1 MLKRRQIIKLS
12 LNCFF
17 IVVIIVALIVG
28 TNIAYRYETAINT
41 LLSPPIVDEGALEQ
55 SSATGQEMSKRIVEE
70 GTVLLKNNGTLPLDK
85 SVKQVNVFGWR
96 SVDWIYGSEGFNAS
110 GGVAPEND
118 DFSKNVD
125 IYKALNAYGVQY
137 NKRLYDM
144 YYDYIAPDHQSANL
158 RDKYIKDLIPLR
170 DPKISDKK
178 YYSDDLLSYSAE
190 YSDVAI
196 VVIGRMA
203 GEAMNASTTTQIK
216 KGPGASNDDTRHYL
230 EISAEE
236 EELLT
241 YVGATYDKVIVLLN
255 MSNPFECGFLDT
267 IPGIDACMYLG
278 FTGTRGAAALPSLLY
293 GDVSPSGKT
302 VDVFPYDMFTNPGNV
317 FLDKQYTDS
326 STWYMDIVESVY
338 VGYKWYETA
347 DAEGVWDEY
356 SLYEGDEQRTG
367 YDAVVQFPL
376 GHGLSYTTFDW
387 NVKGFYIHDD
397 ELGEDEEPTEFAP
410 GCDITAKAIAENMQ
424 IDVVVNVKNTGLV
437 RGRDV
442 VEVYLTAP
450 YTPGEVEKASVS
462 LIGFNKTNILE
473 PQADEDITITLDLYD
488 FASYDCYGLNN
499 KDEDTHTGYELDAG
513 TYTLSLRTDSH
524 IVKDVI
530 YKDGETTQAGSFDYN
545 VAELINIDVDPV
557 TGSPVDNLFTGEKTV
572 DTIPLD
578 ASTKDGSFKA
588 DIPWFTREAFVDPT
602 EWAAVNVARAVT
614 PGASGVSTYT
624 KERAAAWDNATV
636 DEFGEAVT
644 AEKPTWGKNK
654 GLKVAENG
662 IVNDLG
668 KKLGADYY
676 AEEWDAL
683 LDQVTIAEFTTMT
696 GGYYGTQAMDSVG
709 KPYLSDL
716 DGPAQIKGFNYAPRG
731 TGYPT
736 MVTVAQS
743 WSPDLA
749 YEFGKSFGDDM
760 KSVGVM
766 GVWGWAIDSH
776 RSAFFGRNHESPSED
791 AYLAGRIITNAVK
804 GLNTR
809 GRYCFLKHFAVY
821 GYGGENIWMSEQC
834 LREIYIKPFRM
845 AFVEGGALGC
855 MTTYQGL
862 GAEHSE
868 TTIALLTGVLRKEWK
883 FNGAITTDYIGT
895 NSYCDSLLRCGGNLG
910 MGVYL
915 SIGSYNASSSAR
927 LQQRMR
933 ESVKQVL
940 YTWLRADHNE
950 RMYLANPDK
959 NDTIITTNSIISWSW
974 WQPLLTTLIIV
985 VSIMC
990 AMWLALLLIHMFVKP
1005 QKKERAAATAG
1016 EDRSVGVNES
1026 AAVIASEA
1034 NVEAGFIFGGGIAE
1048 PDGGADSPDA
1058 AADGDGAEQ
1067 APTDDASATQASEVD
1082 ASAEQ
1087 AAVAEAPKKKKNPPV
1102 KRTPEERAQLLEERA
1117 SKQAERAE
1125 MERARAEL
1133 AAKKAEELI
1142 AKAAE
1147 VREKAAAKQAEK
1159 ASAKQ
1164 AEKKKVKKAEKAPKE
1179 GNENE

>member
-70 GTVLLKNNGTLPLDK
+70 GTVLLKNNGALPLDK

-110 GGVAPEND
+110 GGVAPEDD

-144 YYDYIAPDHQSANL
+144 YYDYIEPDHQSANL
-158 RDKYIKDLIPLR
+158 RDKYIPDLIPLR

-178 YYSDDLLSYSAE
+178 YYSDDLLAYSEA

-203 GEAMNASTTTQIK
+203 GEGMNASTTSQIK
-216 KGPGASNDDTRHYL
+216 KGPGATNDNTRHYL
-230 EISAEE
+230 EISTEE
-236 EELLT
+236 EELLN

-267 IPGIDACMYLG
+267 IPGIDACLYLG
-278 FTGTRGAAALPSLLY
+278 FTGTRGASALPSLLY

-302 VDVFPYDMFTNPGNV
+302 VDIFPYDMFTNPGNV
-317 FLDKQYTDS
+317 FLDKQYTD
-326 STWYMDIVESVY
+326 TGAWYMDVVESVY

-347 DAEGVWDEY
+347 DAENVWSEY
-356 SLYEGDEQRTG
+356 SLYDGDDRLTG
-367 YDAVVQFPL
+367 YDAVVQFPF
-376 GHGLSYTTFDW
+376 GHGLSYTAFDW
-387 NVKGFYIHDD
+387 TVKGFYIHDEEPIEND
-397 ELGEDEEPTEFAP
+397 EPTEFAP
-410 GCDITAKAIAENMQ
+410 GSNITAKTIEDKTK

-450 YTPGEVEKASVS
+450 YTPNEIEKASVS
-462 LIGFNKTNILE
+462 LVGFNKTNILE
-473 PQADEDITITLDLYD
+473 PQADEDITVTLDVYD

-499 KDEDTHTGYELDAG
+499 KGEDAHTGYELDAG
-513 TYTLSLRTDSH
+513 KYTLKLMTDSH
-524 IVKDVI
+524 TVKDVF
-530 YKDGETTQAGSFDYN
+530 YKDGTDKQAGSFDYN

-557 TGSPVDNLFTGEKTV
+557 TGANVDNLFTGEDAV
-572 DTIPLD
+572 DAVPID
-578 ASTKDGSFKA
+578 ASSKDGSFKA
-588 DIPWFTREAFVDPT
+588 DIPWFTRAGFIKPT
-602 EWAAVNVARAVT
+602 EWAALNAARVIT
-614 PGASGVSTYT
+614 PGASGVDVYT
-624 KERAAAWDNATV
+624 AARANAWDNATV
-636 DEFGEAVT
+636 DEFGDPVPT
-644 AEKPTWGKNK
+644 DKPTWGANN
-654 GLKVAENG
+654 GLKLAQNG
-662 IVNDLG
+662 IITDLG
-668 KKLGADYY
+668 KKLGADYD
-676 AEEWDAL
+676 AEEWNAV
-683 LDQVTIAEFTTMT
+683 LDQVTIAEFIAMT
-696 GGYYGTQAMDSVG
+696 GGYYGTQAMESVG

-736 MVTVAQS
+736 MVTVAQT
-743 WSPDLA
+743 WNPDLA
-749 YEFGKSFGDDM
+749 YEFGKAFGDDM

-821 GYGGENIWMSEQC
+821 GYGGDNIWMSEQC

-868 TTIALLTGVLRKEWK
+868 TTVALLTGVLRKEWK
-883 FNGAITTDYIGT
+883 FKGAITTDYIG
-895 NSYCDSLLRCGGNLG
+895 NNAYCDSLLRSGGNLG
-910 MGVYL
+910 MGVYP
-915 SIGSYNASSSAR
+915 SIGSYGTSSSAR

-940 YTWLRADHNE
+940 YTWLHADYNE
-950 RMYLANPDK
+950 RTYLANPDQ
-959 NDTIITTNSIISWSW
+959 NDSIIVTNSIMTWSW
-974 WQPLLTTLIIV
+974 WQPLLTSLTV
-985 VSIMC
+985 VIAAVC
-990 AMWLALLLIHMFVKP
+990 AMWLALVLIGIFVKP
-1005 QKKERAAATAG
+1005 QKKDRALAAAGAAQSVDINENGSVFVGLQEADASGPHENG
-1016 EDRSVGVNES
+1016 EEKAD
-1026 AAVIASEA
+1026 
-1034 NVEAGFIFGGGIAE
+1034 NVAE
-1048 PDGGADSPDA
+1048 PP
-1058 AADGDGAEQ
+1058 
-1067 APTDDASATQASEVD
+1067 PASTNDVST
-1082 ASAEQ
+1082 EQ
-1087 AAVAEAPKKKKNPPV
+1087 AAVAEEPPIVETVKKEKKPPV

-1117 SKQAERAE
+1117 DKQAERAE
-1125 MERARAEL
+1125 KERERAEQAV
-1133 AAKKAEELI
+1133 KKAEELK
-1142 AKAAE
+1142 AKAAAL
-1147 VREKAAAKQAEK
+1147 REKAAAAQSEERA
-1159 ASAKQ
+1159 
-1164 AEKKKVKKAEKAPKE
+1164 KKAERRSEAKKHNATETRAKSKE
-1179 GNENE
+1179 ITDSANENKEDNR